1 MPHVGRRRARSG
13 PRTSG
18 FWRSTLL
25 NVGAGLGVVCLL
37 AAGLGAALGVTPI
50 AFRSDSMA
58 PAIASG
64 DLALARSVSA
74 GDVGSG
80 DIVSVS
86 DRQGSRVTH
95 RVVQVE
101 PYGSSIRLTLKADDS
116 AAPDAETY
124 DVTKVERVFVSVPLL
139 GYVFGAAGGL
149 VVIGLGGVFVACLA
163 IVLFVPRRRIVG
175 TRRAVD

>member
-13 PRTSG
+13 PRTGG
-18 FWRSTLL
+18 FWRTTLL
-25 NVGAGLGVVCLL
+25 NVGAALGVVCLL
-37 AAGLGAALGVTPI
+37 AAGLGAVLGVKPI

-58 PAIASG
+58 PAISSG
-64 DLALARSVSA
+64 DLALARNVSA
-74 GDVGSG
+74 GDIGKG

-86 DRQGSRVTH
+86 DRRGSRVTH

-124 DVTKVERVFVSVPLL
+124 DVTNVDRVFASVPLM
-139 GYVFGAAGGL
+139 GYVAGAAGGL
-149 VVIGLGGVFVACLA
+149 VVIGIGAVFVACLA
-163 IVLFVPRRRIVG
+163 VVVFVPRRRLGG
-175 TRRAVD
+175 TRRSTE